1 LSSAPGETDSAPI
14 QNGSE
19 AANGK
24 FSSTTYILAGVC
36 AAVALLVL
44 ITGFI
49 FMRQRKRIKQIP
61 RRKLAVAKCDESDF
75 PQDPSPED
83 VGKGAAPK
91 APRGSR
97 QTPFN
102 SRTKLGP
109 ISESPSAEDDYS
121 DAAESAEFGYEVP
134 LKNEF
139 QGAAIGS
146 LLNLP
151 SGINEGLASNRKSVD
166 AGDILDE
173 LAQISTIS
181 VDEQNVTQNNGLVPE
196 NGDALKLAEQST
208 LSRPKTTHHLMHDET
223 SDSGA
228 LKPAVVGRSSVPLN
242 PVKTR
247 DVPLGKFFSRSENVE
262 TRKPRRASPSPSDS
276 SRDDSLYLDSPSAE
290 SAVRKHA
297 TSPCIDS
304 LLASVVH
311 ENDEPKSSSVDEDE
325 PGRIPI
331 QRRPGAPPTTI
342 SLSQPLE
349 ESSNARPAETVRG
362 TSPDQVVRNQ
372 RKSNSTSSAT
382 TKMLPSAHQV
392 NSPETASFTPIGDP
406 IANDDTATESHPMP
420 VDSLESNGIT
430 QHNDQPCTESS
441 QSEKSAIPSKKPLY
455 AGGSVRPRLSRR
467 ARQRQEEGSS
477 IRSRL
482 EVEDLSDRRSQL
494 IGSSLPPR
502 SSAVNSQAQARPFEK
517 SYVTPHRVLDSH
529 DGKSGKSHSYGG
541 EGSRRAKSYQN
552 DEAKAHPL
560 PIQPVGQ
567 GHSSTA
573 PKKVAK
579 GTVSFAQPSDSEDDS
594 DAAVV
599 TPVPLA
605 EPPSREPQKVGP
617 ATSSLD
623 GSASN
628 KNSIEA
634 TGGRMWNSK
643 SARVGSIS

>member
-1 LSSAPGETDSAPI
+1 
-14 QNGSE
+14 
-19 AANGK
+19 
-24 FSSTTYILAGVC
+24 
-36 AAVALLVL
+36 
-44 ITGFI
+44 
-49 FMRQRKRIKQIP
+49 MKQIP
-61 RRKLAVAKCDESDF
+61 RRQLAVAKCDESDF
-75 PQDPSPED
+75 PQDPFPED
-83 VGKGAAPK
+83 VEKAAARK

-109 ISESPSAEDDYS
+109 INESPSAEDDYS
-121 DAAESAEFGYEVP
+121 DAAESAESGYEVS

-139 QGAAIGS
+139 QGAAIVS

-151 SGINEGLASNRKSVD
+151 SGTNEGLSSNRKSVD

-173 LAQISTIS
+173 LAQISTIR
-181 VDEQNVTQNNGLVPE
+181 VDEQNLTQNNGLVPE
-196 NGDALKLAEQST
+196 NGAAPKLAGQST
-208 LSRPKTTHHLMHDET
+208 LSRLKTTHHLMHDET

-228 LKPAVVGRSSVPLN
+228 LKPTVVARSSDPLN

-247 DVPLGKFFSRSENVE
+247 DVPLGKFFNRSENAE

-276 SRDDSLYLDSPSAE
+276 SSHDDSLYLDSPSTE
-290 SAVRKHA
+290 GAVRKHA

-311 ENDEPKSSSVDEDE
+311 ENDEPKSNSVDEDE
-325 PGRIPI
+325 PGRISI
-331 QRRPGAPPTTI
+331 QRRPAAPPTSI
-342 SLSQPLE
+342 STSQPLD
-349 ESSNARPAETVRG
+349 ESSNLRPAETGRG
-362 TSPDQVVRNQ
+362 TSPDPVVRPSRDQ
-372 RKSNSTSSAT
+372 GSSVT

-392 NSPETASFTPIGDP
+392 NSPETTSFVACTPSGDP
-406 IANDDTATESHPMP
+406 ISNDETATESRPMP
-420 VDSLESNGIT
+420 VDSLESNGST
-430 QHNDQPCTESS
+430 QHNDQPFTESS
-441 QSEKSAIPSKKPLY
+441 ESEKSAIPSKKPLY

-494 IGSSLPPR
+494 IGSSFPPR
-502 SSAVNSQAQARPFEK
+502 SAVSSQGQARPFEK
-517 SYVTPHRVLDSH
+517 SYVTPQRVLDSR

-541 EGSRRAKSYQN
+541 EGSRRAKGYQK
-552 DEAKAHPL
+552 DEAKAHPQ
-560 PIQPVGQ
+560 PIQPVVQ
-567 GHSSTA
+567 GRSTKA
-573 PKKVAK
+573 PKTVSK

-594 DAAVV
+594 NAAVV
-599 TPVPLA
+599 TSM
-605 EPPSREPQKVGP
+605 PPTESRSRESQKVGP

-628 KNSIEA
+628 KNSVEA

-643 SARVGSIS
+643 SARVASIS